1 MLKVSKEQV
10 LQKVSDILDL
20 MNDLNP
26 NFVEIALTTDPE
38 EQSEFKLYDFDTA
51 EKEFSKTL
59 EAEYPDGDIELSLL
73 IVNLLESDEDPY
85 GEEIASYEF
94 LEEDFI

>member
-10 LQKVSDILDL
+10 LQKVSDVLDL
-20 MNDLNP
+20 MNDLDP
-26 NFVEIALTTDPE
+26 NFVEISLTTDPE

-51 EKEFSKTL
+51 EQEFSKTL

-73 IVNLLESDEDPY
+73 IVTLLESDEDIY
-85 GEEIASYEF
+85 GEEIATYEF